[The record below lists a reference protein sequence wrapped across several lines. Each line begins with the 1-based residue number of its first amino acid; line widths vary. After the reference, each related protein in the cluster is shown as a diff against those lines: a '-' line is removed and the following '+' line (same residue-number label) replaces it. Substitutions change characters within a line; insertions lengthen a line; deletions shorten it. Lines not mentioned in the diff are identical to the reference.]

1 MKLKFKHVDQLS
13 NNKKARVAYRVT
25 RLLPEDPV
33 LNAFFNSEDVPENLE
48 LTVRARHKEAEELMN
63 VNFPKLPRK
72 MKKKLKRLI
81 VTLYN
86 GYSLAV
92 AILDNERDIISNE
105 VQQG

>member
-25 RLLPEDPV
+25 RLLPEEPV
-33 LNAFFNSEDVPENLE
+33 LNAFFDSEDVPENLE
-48 LTVRARHKEAEELMN
+48 LAVRARHKEAEELMN
-63 VNFPKLPRK
+63 VNLPKLP

-81 VTLYN
+81 GTLYN

-92 AILDNERDIISNE
+92 AILDNERDTISNE

>member
-13 NNKKARVAYRVT
+13 NNKKARVAYRVI
-25 RLLPEDPV
+25 RLLPEEPV
-33 LNAFFNSEDVPENLE
+33 LNAFFDSEDVPKNLE
-48 LTVRARHKEAEELMN
+48 LAVRARHKELMN
-63 VNFPKLPRK
+63 VNLPKLPRK

-81 VTLYN
+81 GTLYN

-92 AILDNERDIISNE
+92 AILDNERDTISNE